1 MVLLGSL
8 LSVAVAQDVPPPLPP
23 DPNGAVAGDPNPSAQ
38 PDPNVEVLTRGPVH
52 EAYAVPLSAGQ
63 TTGMIV
69 PKQPAAPIEEV
80 PPDMKPEGSN
90 SVWIPGYWGW
100 DDDRRD
106 FLWVS
111 GVWRAPPPGYRW
123 MPGYWQSEV
132 ARAGIPVGFR
142 LLDACPAGRSDIP
155 APAAA
160 KRRGRAHQRRSG
172 RELLLDRG
180 PLAMGR
186 TRITSGSRAI
196 GRRANRIGSGC
207 RRLIIG
213 APEAG
218 SMCPATGITPWPAAA
233 WSFRRSTLPGRWPF
247 TGRRFAWTWARS
259 ASRSSPARPMATIT
273 FGDYYDDRYVALGIR
288 PWFYYGS
295 PRYGYDPLFTY
306 YRWYHVEHMGE
317 RQWDDHLRGWHEYY
331 RGHPDMRPPH
341 TLAAERA
348 LLASRRVGQGPTC
361 SSFTWPTTSIR
372 PGGARLQ
379 AVSAAERAQLHQAAR
394 ETVRFGAER
403 QQLERSG
410 TGAARGQAERVSLN
424 QMSSFKS
431 TQLPGVSAANTA
443 ISRSAGGTA
452 AARRGQIRHAPR
464 RTILPA
470 PPQPARKPSREPSPT
485 EKEREKKPQASTVP
499 PVTPSV
505 TPATNAAVAAHSDRT
520 ATSNVAGAKSQP
532 QTYTVMRADP
542 GSAGSPPPRTAAPS
556 NHTPSPANNN
566 PGGRDSRNDDK
577 RARDKES
584 RPPPAAK
591 NNPGGRNEEK
601 HDRDKD
607 AR

>member
-38 PDPNVEVLTRGPVH
+38 PDPNGEVLTRGPVH

-123 MPGYWQSEV
+123 MPGYWQSAQGQGYQWV
-132 ARAGIPVGFR
+132 SGYWMPARQEEATFLPQPLQSVEAGPTSAAPGGNYFWIAGHWQWVGTHYVWQPGYWS
-142 LLDACPAGRSDIP
+142 ACQPDWIWVPASYYWCPRGWVYVPGYWDYP
-155 APAAA
+155 LA
-160 KRRGRAHQRRSG
+160 RRGLVFSPVYFAGPVAVYRPAVC
-172 RELLLDRG
+172 LDV
-180 PLAMGR
+180 
-186 TRITSGSRAI
+186 
-196 GRRANRIGSGC
+196 
-207 RRLIIG
+207 G
-213 APEAG
+213 AF
-218 SMCPATGITPWPAAA
+218 SI
-233 WSFRRSTLPGRWPF
+233 SLF
-247 TGRRFAWTWARS
+247 
-259 ASRSSPARPMATIT
+259 ARPAYGHYY
-273 FGDYYDDRYVALGIR
+273 FGDYYDDRYVAFGIR

-295 PRYGYDPLFTY
+295 PRYGYDPLYTY

-348 LLASRRVGQGPTC
+348 LLASPAGRARPDLQQLHMAHD
-361 SSFTWPTTSIR
+361 IHQ

-379 AVSAAERAQLHQAAR
+379 AVSAAERAQIHQAAR

-431 TQLPGVSAANTA
+431 TQLPGASAANTA

-452 AARRGQIRHAPR
+452 AAGAGNPAARAPYNPAGAAAT
-464 RTILPA
+464 RT
-470 PPQPARKPSREPSPT
+470 QTKSGTKSNG
-485 EKEREKKPQASTVP
+485 KEREKKPQASTVP